1 MSLAITATWERH
13 SSVGL
18 LSKGSEYY
26 VSSIQAQKPCGER
39 DFEPKLSIC
48 TAIPSAH
55 FRLKTGGENPLMLSL
70 YGVVLAQN
78 EHNLF
83 FVDFSHFFFFESVIL
98 LSYLYSLIFLSVAV
112 TASQLC
118 W

>member
-1 MSLAITATWERH
+1 MS
-13 SSVGL
+13 
-18 LSKGSEYY
+18 
-26 VSSIQAQKPCGER
+26 AQFRPKNLVAKR

-118 W
+118 WKF